1 MVKSLRNTLIALC
14 AALTLNTVLAQQP
27 ITDQLP
33 KDAKFDARITIDLP
47 PGLDLET
54 YITELAGT
62 VGLQPVVEGIPQRAV
77 NYPFE
82 NVKFRD
88 VWNVILAVNNLE
100 YQLIGN
106 VVVIAPSQTMAQYKA
121 LTASK
126 TSPIPTVAER
136 TRVNLD
142 YSEGKPLEE
151 VIRDLTKLAK
161 LQVVVENL
169 PRRNVTYNLKGLILR
184 DAWNIVI
191 GLSGLDGYAITS
203 DVLLIAPKDYVARL
217 RPAPAEPT
225 TKTTETA
232 PPISGAPK
240 TELEAFVDALKLEF
254 VGASSGAITKG
265 YFRSSRGLLSVEQG
279 TELFKDAKVVLRSV
293 SSTEA
298 VLVMGDKTITLK
310 LQKR

>member
-1 MVKSLRNTLIALC
+1 MVKSLRNILIALC
-14 AALTLNTVLAQQP
+14 AAASFNTAFAQQP
-27 ITDQLP
+27 VADQLP
-33 KDAKFDARITIDLP
+33 KEAKFDARITIDLP
-47 PGLDLET
+47 AGLDLET
-54 YITELAGT
+54 YIKELAGT
-62 VGLQPVVEGIPQRAV
+62 VGLQSVVESIPQRPV

-106 VVVIAPSQTMAQYKA
+106 VVIIAPSQTMAQYKA
-121 LTASK
+121 LNASR
-126 TSPIPTVAER
+126 TSPIPTAAER
-136 TRVNLD
+136 TRVNFD
-142 YSEGKPLEE
+142 YSEGKPLEDA
-151 VIRDLTKLAK
+151 VRDLSKLAK

-169 PRRNVTYNLKGLILR
+169 PGRNITYNLKGMTLR
-184 DAWNIVI
+184 DAWNVVI
-191 GLSGLDGYAITS
+191 GLSGLDGYAITP
-203 DVLLIAPKDYVARL
+203 DVLVIAPVDYVARL

-232 PPISGAPK
+232 ATASSAPK
-240 TELEAFVDALKLEF
+240 TELEAFIDTLKLEY

-293 SSTEA
+293 TATEA
-298 VLVMGDKTITLK
+298 VLALGDKIITLK

>member
-1 MVKSLRNTLIALC
+1 MVKSLKSILIALC
-14 AALTLNTVLAQQP
+14 AAASFSTALAQQP
-27 ITDQLP
+27 LADQLP

-47 PGLDLET
+47 AGLDLET
-54 YITELAGT
+54 YIKELAGT
-62 VGLQPVVEGIPQRAV
+62 VGLQPVAESIPQRAV

-100 YQLIGN
+100 YRLIGN
-106 VVVIAPSQTMAQYKA
+106 SVIIAPTQTMAQYKA
-121 LTASK
+121 IAASK
-126 TSPIPTVAER
+126 TSPIPTAAER
-136 TRVNLD
+136 TRVNFD

-151 VIRDLTKLAK
+151 AVRDLSKLAK

-169 PRRNVTYNLKGLILR
+169 PGRNITYNLKGMTLR
-184 DAWNIVI
+184 DAWNVVV
-191 GLSGLDGYAITS
+191 GLSGLDAYAITP
-203 DVLLIAPKDYVARL
+203 DVLVIAPVDYVARL
-217 RPAPAEPT
+217 RPAPAEPA

-232 PPISGAPK
+232 PPTSGAPK
-240 TELEAFVDALKLEF
+240 TELEAFVDSLKLEF

-279 TELFKDAKVVLRSV
+279 TELFKDAKVVLRTV

-298 VLVMGDKTITLK
+298 ILAMGDKTITLK